1 MSTPAI
7 FAVDGVILG
16 LPPCIKQG
24 CYLCAPSIDAP
35 LRGQLLDPC
44 HDSLHRF
51 HLPDLRG
58 QLIVG
63 ASDCWIIVK
72 EMDYTISLINQW
84 SDVNHQQSRHLP
96 SLFELHH
103 GNGHAR
109 RHPVIYTT
117 VNKVTLSPLP
127 LSIVVAQVCGLK
139 NGLAIAVVDEEQWS
153 HIDGVD
159 GESIIDDV
167 IYHKSCFYVLTPY
180 GKIIVCPI
188 LLIHHVISYNTN
200 LNLPTIFA
208 LSLDTST
215 RNYFVVI
222 DRELYVV
229 VREINFAVRS
239 SNYTCNVDRYLCKT
253 KGFMVFKE
261 NLYPFYNIVYNQM
274 EEVKSIKEFS
284 FFLGSCK
291 YYTDDFLLS
300 KGRGKDV
307 VLNMDDGFIHTYSYL
322 TMLAHQCINHK
333 YQTKK
338 ILHS

>member
-1 MSTPAI
+1 M
-7 FAVDGVILG
+7 
-16 LPPCIKQG
+16 
-24 CYLCAPSIDAP
+24 
-35 LRGQLLDPC
+35 
-44 HDSLHRF
+44 
-51 HLPDLRG
+51 
-58 QLIVG
+58 
-63 ASDCWIIVK
+63 
-72 EMDYTISLINQW
+72 
-84 SDVNHQQSRHLP
+84 
-96 SLFELHH
+96 
-103 GNGHAR
+103 
-109 RHPVIYTT
+109 
-117 VNKVTLSPLP
+117 
-127 LSIVVAQVCGLK
+127 VAQVYGLK

-153 HIDGVD
+153 YIDGVD
-159 GESIIDDV
+159 GVSILDDV
-167 IYHKSCFYVLTPY
+167 IYHKSCFYVLTH
-180 GKIIVCPI
+180 GKIIVCSI

-274 EEVKSIKEFS
+274 EEVKSVKEFS

-307 VLNMDDGFIHTYSYL
+307 VLNMDDGFIHTFSL
-322 TMLAHQCINHK
+322 DLDKTILCRPICINHK